1 MFNDPA
7 RDLLLKIGSEV
18 LLDEL
23 VLALG
28 KAFEFNFSIG
38 LILYDNFTVR
48 FPRPWPF
55 SGLGGTHLA
64 RFLISA
70 VQYAALLDTHLIFN
84 VD

>member
-1 MFNDPA
+1 MHREEQLTNIFLLPTIMFNDTA

-38 LILYDNFTVR
+38 LILGDNFTVR
-48 FPRPWPF
+48 FPRP
-55 SGLGGTHLA
+55 
-64 RFLISA
+64 
-70 VQYAALLDTHLIFN
+70 
-84 VD
+84 